1 MRNWNHLVVDP
12 DTSIETTIRAID
24 ETACQFLLVVNA
36 DGALTGT
43 VTDGDIRRGIIKSI
57 PLTAP
62 VSKIMQTAP
71 KIAHPDD
78 DRDRLLEIM
87 ATYSVRQLP
96 IVDSNRHI
104 VGLILKDE
112 IEAPAA
118 RDNWVVLMAGGL
130 GQRLRPLT
138 ETTPKPLLKIGQ
150 KPLLETILESF
161 LDYNFRK
168 FFISV
173 NYRSEQLKE
182 YFGDGSKWGVEIR
195 YLEET
200 EKLGTAGA
208 LGLMEERPENPFIV
222 MNADLL
228 TKVNF
233 FSLLD
238 FHDEQ
243 KSDATMCV
251 REYDIEVPYG
261 VVSIEDNHI
270 VDIEEKPVNKFFVN
284 AGIYVLN
291 PSILEMIG
299 KNSHLDMTSL
309 FSDVLER
316 KYSTSA
322 FPIREYWLDIGR
334 IEDFDKATRDF
345 ANGFDI

>member
-130 GQRLRPLT
+130 GERLRPLT